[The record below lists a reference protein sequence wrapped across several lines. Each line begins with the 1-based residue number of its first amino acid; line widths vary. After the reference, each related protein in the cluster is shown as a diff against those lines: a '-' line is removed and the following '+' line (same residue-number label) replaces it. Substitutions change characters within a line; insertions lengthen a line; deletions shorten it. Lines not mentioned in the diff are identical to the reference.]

1 MCVKIRNLLSMWWAV
16 GFYLAVIGF
25 YVIGW
30 YRSPIKQLVA
40 DATSKAIELTI
51 TATSILL
58 PLSIG
63 LMTFI
68 LDKEKLKEFPDLR
81 SKLPS
86 ILSAF
91 WGGAG
96 WMFVSMIIG
105 VLNLNR
111 LPALAQTNGILVQ
124 EVDKTAILGGMQFW
138 ALLIGVGRIVQAAWG
153 IKKHAS
159 TTLTCGG

>member
-1 MCVKIRNLLSMWWAV
+1 MWAKCRNVLGRWWAV
-16 GFYLAVIGF
+16 GFYLAVIVF
-25 YVIGW
+25 YMIEW
-30 YRSPIKQLVA
+30 YRSPVKQLA
-40 DATSKAIELTI
+40 AEATSKAIELTI

-63 LMTFI
+63 LMTFL
-68 LDKEKLKEFPDLR
+68 LDKEKLKEFPELR
-81 SKLPS
+81 SRLPS

-111 LPALAQTNGILVQ
+111 LPTLTKTNDILVQ
-124 EVDKTAILGGMQFW
+124 EVNKTAILGGMQFW

-159 TTLTCGG
+159 TNLTCGK